1 MLNNLRNGAGAIP
14 KRASVITAINVR
26 SVLRNLSTDIITV
39 NIFVP
44 HENLRMKFP
53 ATIISNLKTV
63 ADANE
68 DLKRYLLCACSG
80 NAICSTCHVH
90 VDLGSMDLFD
100 PPDEAELDVLD
111 LVGSFQPNSRL
122 GCQLVLKKE
131 CDGVTFSIPEDV
143 NNLM

>member
-1 MLNNLRNGAGAIP
+1 MFHQLRYRAGAIS
-14 KRASVITAINVR
+14 KQASAGNRIRTSNGIR
-26 SVLRNLSTDIITV
+26 MMSTELITV
-39 NIFVP
+39 NFFVP
-44 HENLRMKFP
+44 HENIRMKFS
-53 ATIISNLKTV
+53 ATTVSNVKTI

-90 VDLGSMDLFD
+90 VDPGSMDLFD
-100 PPDEAELDVLD
+100 PPEEAELDVLD
-111 LVGSFQPNSRL
+111 LVGSFQENSRL